1 MSVWRIR
8 AVGSHS
14 DGQTEEYRPGYLK
27 NIDDRVEGGKAVMI
41 EKRDIP
47 VICSIKALICLEDTV
62 AFNPPS
68 DSSSRSS
75 DIFQASAEEIISLI

>member
-1 MSVWRIR
+1 VKGR
-8 AVGSHS
+8 
-14 DGQTEEYRPGYLK
+14 
-27 NIDDRVEGGKAVMI
+27 KAVMR
-41 EKRDIP
+41 KMRDIP

-62 AFNPPS
+62 AFNPPN